1 MQIGIW
7 DERKVFGSRGQILK
21 EEFVG
26 RHAENN
32 NRDVKPMNAKPTNVK
47 PMNVKLVMFLYL
59 YVFIYILCMLIVIL
73 HCISPFTEAICREC
87 IGQNSFRLSV
97 YLWRADR

>member
-32 NRDVKPMNAKPTNVK
+32 NRDVKPLNAKPTNVK

-59 YVFIYILCMLIVIL
+59 YVYVIYILCMLIVTPIL
-73 HCISPFTEAICREC
+73 YFTFYRGHLLGMHWIE
-87 IGQNSFRLSV
+87 
-97 YLWRADR
+97 